1 MNYIIFVQLAHFLS
15 ENYSD
20 QKGEIQAQKRMTNT
34 LFLQWNKWTF
44 PLSEIKLING
54 YNGCSKE
61 GCETVRLWGCG
72 WHRGAV
78 SWKSSTD
85 SWVGVPPWMWLP
97 SAAALPA
104 LHNWGLE
111 LGSHFT
117 TWGFLGAVVTR
128 FCSGTH
134 CRSGLLREIN
144 MLPSFLLGTVT
155 TRTYCASG
163 TGQRLDISLLQPVRK
178 T

>member
-1 MNYIIFVQLAHFLS
+1 MNYIIFAQLAHFLS

-61 GCETVRLWGCG
+61 GCETARLWLTPRCCQLEEQ
-72 WHRGAV
+72 HRQLG
-78 SWKSSTD
+78 
-85 SWVGVPPWMWLP
+85 GVPPWMWLP

-178 T
+178 P